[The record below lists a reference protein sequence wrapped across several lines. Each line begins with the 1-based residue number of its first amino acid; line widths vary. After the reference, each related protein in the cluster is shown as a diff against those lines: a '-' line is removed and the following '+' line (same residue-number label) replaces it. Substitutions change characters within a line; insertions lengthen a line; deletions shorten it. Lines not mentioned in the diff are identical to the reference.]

1 MKQQTQKP
9 TRRRFS
15 PGEKAKI
22 LKLHLVEGRPISSV
36 CEECRVSPSQFYSW
50 QALLFGNA
58 ESVFDRPRGPKPTDR
73 AAEIERLQANLR
85 AKDAVI
91 AELMEEYLKA
101 KKNLGRTREH
111 TCL

>member
-36 CEECRVSPSQFYSW
+36 CEEFRISPSQFYSW

-58 ESVFDRPRGPKPTDR
+58 ESVFDRPRGRKGSP
-73 AAEIERLQANLR
+73 E
-85 AKDAVI
+85 
-91 AELMEEYLKA
+91 
-101 KKNLGRTREH
+101 KNLVQRTNKV
-111 TCL
+111 CVGKPFW